1 MNWIGCVIS
10 KNCCSYDEAFSTVES
25 DLQTSP
31 PLLSAINAAGGT
43 CLIPSDQ
50 KKYPQK
56 HNRAHQISGANEVE
70 WCEDEEQR
78 QDIENASP
86 GRQDGGSGQNRS
98 EGSRQHR
105 KTPSMMDAMGFFN
118 GAPSNNREGVRSC
131 EHDSFFWQKICLSL
145 NSSILSP

>member
-1 MNWIGCVIS
+1 MLFRRIAV
-10 KNCCSYDEAFSTVES
+10 A
-25 DLQTSP
+25 
-31 PLLSAINAAGGT
+31 
-43 CLIPSDQ
+43 
-50 KKYPQK
+50 
-56 HNRAHQISGANEVE
+56 NRAHQISGANEVE

-118 GAPSNNREGVRSC
+118 GAPQTTEKVFVHANMIHSSGRKSA
-131 EHDSFFWQKICLSL
+131 CL
-145 NSSILSP
+145 